1 MLKRLVLFRKHLRWL
16 PFAAGASLF
25 GCLMLSAAGCSMLP
39 GGKGKSK
46 PAASASV
53 AAASPRAAP
62 TVAAARP
69 AAVPSAVAPP
79 AAQATAAAQAAQPD
93 ALIAPHYDGPHQ
105 TVAHIVASVDGE
117 PITAH
122 DVEQFSAAVGR
133 PVSTND
139 LANNEDAKAALKA
152 LISQKLLE
160 KEIQQYSSKI
170 DEEQVD
176 NYIDVVRRDKHL
188 SPEQFKAA
196 LAQSGMS
203 MDDFRKH
210 AREELEKEVMLRQQ
224 VRQRVDISDADI
236 KAFYDAHK
244 ADFTVTT
251 EKLRIAQILIGV
263 PQNATPQQVALLQT
277 KADKIRQEV
286 AAGADF
292 GDMARKYSDDVSK
305 NNGGELGWFGPNDI
319 MDAVYNAVKNL
330 KPGEVSPVVKTSHG
344 FHILKLEDHQVPGVK
359 PLDQV
364 KGDIRNELIS
374 ERANAQL
381 QTWIETDL
389 VKQHDV
395 ETFY

>member
-1 MLKRLVLFRKHLRWL
+1 MAKLSTLLHEILRWS
-16 PFAAGASLF
+16 PMVAAAVAA
-25 GCLMLSAAGCSMLP
+25 GCLMLPASGCSLLP
-39 GGKGKSK
+39 GHKAKPK
-46 PAASASV
+46 PAASV
-53 AAASPRAAP
+53 AAASPTA
-62 TVAAARP
+62 
-69 AAVPSAVAPP
+69 AAVPSAAAASP
-79 AAQATAAAQAAQPD
+79 AAVPAVAAAPSAPAAPSD

-133 PVSTND
+133 PVNAND
-139 LANNEDAKAALKA
+139 IANNEDAKAALKA

-160 KEIQQYSSKI
+160 KEIQQYSSKV

-176 NYIDVVRRDKHL
+176 NYMDVVRRDRHM
-188 SPEQFKAA
+188 SEEQFKAA

-236 KAFYDAHK
+236 QAYYDAHK

-251 EKLRIAQILIGV
+251 EKMRIAQILIGV
-263 PQNATPQQVALLQT
+263 PQNATPQQINLLQI
-277 KADKIRQEV
+277 KADKIRKEA

-292 GDMARKYSDDVSK
+292 GDLARKYSDDSSK

-330 KPGEVSPVVKTSHG
+330 KPGDVSQVVRTSHG

-364 KGDIRNELIS
+364 RSEIRNELIN

>member
-1 MLKRLVLFRKHLRWL
+1 MVKRSILVFETSRWL
-16 PFAAGASLF
+16 PIAAAATLAS
-25 GCLMLSAAGCSMLP
+25 CLMLPASGCSLLP

-46 PAASASV
+46 AAPSASV
-53 AAASPRAAP
+53 AAASPSAAP
-62 TVAAARP
+62 TVAAVP
-69 AAVPSAVAPP
+69 AVVAAP
-79 AAQATAAAQAAQPD
+79 AAQAATAQQAAPAD
-93 ALIAPHYDGPHQ
+93 ALVAQGPHIEVPHQ
-105 TVAHIVASVDGE
+105 TVAHLVASVDGE

-133 PVSTND
+133 PVNAD
-139 LANNEDAKAALKA
+139 NIANNEDAKAALKA

-176 NYIDVVRRDKHL
+176 NYMDVVRRDKHM

-224 VRQRVDISDADI
+224 VRERVDIPEADI
-236 KAFYDAHK
+236 KAYYDAHK
-244 ADFTVTT
+244 ADFTATT
-251 EKLRIAQILIGV
+251 EKMRIAQILIGV
-263 PQNATPQQVALLQT
+263 PQNATPQQIALLQA
-277 KADKIRQEV
+277 KADKIRKEA

-292 GDMARKYSDDVSK
+292 GDLARKYSDDVSK

-330 KPGEVSPVVKTSHG
+330 KPGDVSQVVRTSHG

-359 PLDQV
+359 PLDEV
-364 KGDIRNELIS
+364 KGDIRNELVN

-381 QTWIETDL
+381 QNWIETDL